1 MTPGA
6 GVVPVCLLDLLDLLG
21 LLGLLG
27 RWGVAAG
34 VVAGPVRCAAGSG
47 RASR

>member
-6 GVVPVCLLDLLDLLG
+6 GVVTVCLLDLLD

-34 VVAGPVRCAAGSG
+34 VVAGPVRCAVGSG